1 MILYRISHISHG
13 HQISVHYQYNR
24 AGEVIAEQQRIL
36 NPEGALLWQHE
47 TLQAYS
53 EQGQANRF
61 KPDNLP
67 PVIHLYRRQTA
78 CPYQRATV
86 TEIVSVW
93 WNHHVAYGV

>member
-67 PVIHLYRRQTA
+67 PVEWLT
-78 CPYQRATV
+78 
-86 TEIVSVW
+86 
-93 WNHHVAYGV
+93 YGPGYIAGLKLGDTPLIEFTRDRLHR